1 MKKLA
6 VIGAGISGISVSRML
21 SKKYDVTLFEKESVI
36 GGMIKCERVNDNLF
50 HKVGGH
56 VFNTK
61 NKQVNDWFWQHFD
74 KGKEFL
80 SVKRKAGILFNGKI
94 IGYPI
99 ENYLYL
105 LDKNITER
113 IIKELLDAS
122 GEKADKSLSEYE
134 SFESFLLEKFGKT
147 LYELYFKPYNQKIWN
162 IDLSKVPLEWLEGK
176 LPMPNF
182 NDIILSN
189 IVREEESKMVH
200 STFFYAK
207 EGGSQFIVD
216 RLSEGLKIKNNSNIE
231 SISFEKGKVKLNGC
245 EEFDSVVFC
254 GDVRKLRSII
264 KTDTKEDAM
273 LQALNAV
280 GNLKSNGTSNIFCE
294 TDDTDLSWL
303 YLPNENTKAHRIIYT
318 GNLSPS
324 NNRGSKRKT
333 CVAEFSGKHDYE
345 DMVKE
350 LKRLPGNLSP
360 ISYNYEPNSYIIQDK
375 DTRKNIEDITKIL
388 ERKNL
393 YLLGRFA
400 EWEYYNMDKC
410 IESAMKVCDK
420 LMSQ

>member
-6 VIGAGISGISVSRML
+6 VIGAGISGVSVAKML
-21 SKKYDVTLFEKESVI
+21 NARYDVTLFEKESEI

-61 NKQVNDWFWQHFD
+61 NKQVNDWFWGYFE
-74 KGKEFL
+74 KEKEFL
-80 SVKRKAGILFNGKI
+80 SVKRKAGILFNDKI

-105 LDKNITER
+105 LDKSTTQK
-113 IIKELLDAS
+113 IIKELLEAS
-122 GEKADKSLSEYE
+122 REKSDKSLSEYE

-147 LYELYFKPYNQKIWN
+147 LYELYFRPYNKKIWN
-162 IDLSKVPLEWLEGK
+162 VDLSKVPLEWLEGK

-189 IVREEESKMVH
+189 IIREEESQMVH

-207 EGGSQFIVD
+207 EGGSQFIVN
-216 RLSEGLKIKNNSNIE
+216 RLAEGLKIKKNTTID
-231 SISFEKGKVKLNGC
+231 SISFEKNNIKLNGNL
-245 EEFDSVVFC
+245 EFDAVIFC
-254 GDVRKLRSII
+254 GDVRKLKVII
-264 KTDTKEDAM
+264 KADAKEEAM
-273 LQALNAV
+273 LKALGEV
-280 GNLKSNGTSNIFCE
+280 ENLKSNGTSNIFCE

-303 YLPNENTKAHRIIYT
+303 YLPSENIKPHRIIYT

-333 CVAEFSGKHDYE
+333 CVAEFSGKHAYE

-350 LKRLPGNLSP
+350 LKHLPGNLSP
-360 ISYNYEPNSYIIQDK
+360 LAYNYEPNSYIIQDK
-375 DTRKNIEDITKIL
+375 YTRKHIEDLTKVL

-393 YLLGRFA
+393 FLLGRFA

-410 IESAMKVCDK
+410 IESAMLINNK
-420 LMSQ
+420 LL